1 MDIYEPAEDS
11 YLLEKQIKKYAA
23 GRVLDVGTGSGIQA
37 LTAVTFP
44 NIREVVAV
52 DINQKAVEE
61 LQKIAEFRKL
71 RKLKVLH
78 SDLFEKVEAKF
89 NLILFN
95 PPYLPQDRG
104 IDDPALYGGK
114 KGWEIIERLISQASR
129 YLMEDGKI
137 LLLFSTLTN
146 KKKVEE
152 ILEEHL
158 FEWKQVASQK
168 LSFEELF
175 VYEIQKTELLR
186 ELERHHLEG
195 VEYFARGKRG
205 VVYKAVLQKGK
216 LIKTHFPSQEELKK
230 TEEDVVVKVE
240 RGESKAIERISNEA
254 KWLKKLNQHGIGPRL
269 FLYQKS
275 YQKSYPKS
283 YLILEFIEGELI
295 LDWIQKKE
303 TSKSEIREVLV
314 NILRQCF
321 ALDELGVNK
330 GEMHHP
336 LKHVIVNKKNRPV
349 MIDFERCK
357 ETDKPQNV
365 TQFVEF
371 ISRIKQDLAK
381 KDFSINSEELQEL
394 GKEYKTKFS
403 ESSLEKIIKQFS

>member
-37 LTAVTFP
+37 LTAITFP
-44 NIREVVAV
+44 NVREVVAV

-61 LQKIAEFRKL
+61 LQKIVESRKL
-71 RKLKVLH
+71 RKLKVFH

-95 PPYLPQDRG
+95 PPYLPQDKG

-158 FEWKQVASQK
+158 LEWKQVASQK

-175 VYEIQKTELLR
+175 IYEIQKTELLR
-186 ELERHHLEG
+186 ELERHHLER

-205 VVYKAVLQKGK
+205 IVYKAVLQKGR

-230 TEEDVVVKVE
+230 TEEDVVIKVE
-240 RGESKAIERISNEA
+240 RGESRAMERISNEA
-254 KWLKKLNQHGIGPRL
+254 KWLKKLNKQGIGPRL
-269 FLYQKS
+269 FLHQ
-275 YQKSYPKS
+275 KS
-283 YLILEFIEGELI
+283 YLIMEFIEGELI

-303 TSKSEIREVLV
+303 TSKSEIRKVLV

-330 GEMHHP
+330 EEMHHP
-336 LKHVIVNKKNRPV
+336 LKHIIVNKKNKPV

-357 ETDKPQNV
+357 ETDKPKNV

-371 ISRIKQDLAK
+371 ISRIKKDLAN